1 MQNRACLVLLLI
13 TMMIGTG
20 WSQTTAGQAPVGTTQ
35 TTNPPADTTQTPNPA
50 APAFGQDN
58 PAPQVTVNPPLSSLD
73 EPVFEPGSDV
83 KNFLQPGLQVSE
95 SLDTNAAGD
104 FSNPKARSV
113 TRLLG
118 SLAMQ
123 RIWNRYDAGLDY
135 VGGAGFYTSGMG
147 TRQIHSLDAYGRSVW
162 RNGQLTLR
170 DSFSYLPDGTFGF
183 GSYGGIGGFP
193 FGAALGGPVGVAG
206 LGGFGGQLHFF
217 GAGQLGTLG
226 NEPHI
231 TNLATVDIAQ
241 HLTPRSTVTLTGGYG
256 IGHFTDNSDGL
267 IDSRQTA
274 VQAGY
279 NYILSRKDQIGVL
292 YGYQKFQFPGGGG
305 ETFDTHLAHF
315 LYGRAITGRLSFVVA
330 AGPQFTQLN
339 DPVNGSS
346 SRVSGS
352 GRVSFHY
359 RFPQTTV
366 ALVYSHYNT
375 TGSGFFAGAES
386 DIIRLNAARPL
397 GRRWEGFADVG
408 YSRNKRLQDSLLGV
422 DAARFSSLYAGAGIH
437 RDLTREFR
445 LFFAYQFAYTSFNDT
460 TACTVG
466 TVCDRSGQRHVVTV
480 GLGWR
485 PRPTRLD

>member
-1 MQNRACLVLLLI
+1 MQNRACLCSSLI
-13 TMMIGTG
+13 TVMIGTG
-20 WSQTTAGQAPVGTTQ
+20 WTRQRPGRRPWAPR
-35 TTNPPADTTQTPNPA
+35 
-50 APAFGQDN
+50 
-58 PAPQVTVNPPLSSLD
+58 SD
-73 EPVFEPGSDV
+73 EPGAGYHAD
-83 KNFLQPGLQVSE
+83 SE
-95 SLDTNAAGD
+95 SCCARLSRTGQSSAAGNGEPALIKFGPAGVRAWD
-104 FSNPKARSV
+104 RTSRIFFSRACKSANHSTPTQLANFSNPKARSV

-305 ETFDTHLAHF
+305 ATFDTHLAHF
-315 LYGRAITGRLSFVVA
+315 LYGRAISGRLSF
-330 AGPQFTQLN
+330 GLL
-339 DPVNGSS
+339 
-346 SRVSGS
+346 RVLSIPS
-352 GRVSFHY
+352 
-359 RFPQTTV
+359 
-366 ALVYSHYNT
+366 
-375 TGSGFFAGAES
+375 
-386 DIIRLNAARPL
+386 
-397 GRRWEGFADVG
+397 
-408 YSRNKRLQDSLLGV
+408 
-422 DAARFSSLYAGAGIH
+422 
-437 RDLTREFR
+437 
-445 LFFAYQFAYTSFNDT
+445 
-460 TACTVG
+460 
-466 TVCDRSGQRHVVTV
+466 
-480 GLGWR
+480 
-485 PRPTRLD
+485 